1 MSNHNDDVKYP
12 PPPRTGRDERRWTL
26 LFIGDRGRTI
36 TFHHFKGAVIA
47 TIIVILTFAAIAGW
61 FFYKYRDGMKGKNA
75 LYEEIDN
82 LKQAL
87 TSLRNEK
94 DILTARL
101 VVAETRVAETLSKVK
116 TESAVQVPEKTA
128 LKDTRPSKK
137 LKVEKPGSPLRIAA
151 ENFIVFYEPDINTL
165 RVEYRIINKGSKA
178 QPVTGRTVVILKD
191 ETNDPKKWLVLP
203 RVPLI
208 SGKPTG
214 DRGRSFSIYNFRTM
228 RFKANDQIGPDQFK
242 TATVYVYTST
252 GTMLMEKEYPVG
264 IKSRTVLQSEKP
276 QQPVKTAE
284 NKKPPKEIQKKKPD
298 RIVEQPAQP
307 KKPESEASPI
317 QAREAESYPEQK
329 PEVEPPPTV
338 TSPEGTPE
346 SEEPEVVLP

>member
-1 MSNHNDDVKYP
+1 MSNHDNDVKYP
-12 PPPRTGRDERRWTL
+12 PPSRTARDERRWAL

-47 TIIVILTFAAIAGW
+47 TLIVIITLAAVAGW
-61 FFYKYRDGMKGKNA
+61 FFSLYRDGLKGKNE

-94 DILTARL
+94 DIITARL
-101 VVAETRVAETLSKVK
+101 VVAESRVEETLTKVK
-116 TESAVQVPEKTA
+116 TEPTAQPPKKASRKTT
-128 LKDTRPSKK
+128 LSSKD

-165 RVEYRIINKGSKA
+165 RVEYRIINTGSKA

-242 TATVYVYTST
+242 TAKVYVFTAT
-252 GTMLMEKEYPVG
+252 GTLLMEKEYPVG
-264 IKSRTVLQSEKP
+264 IKSKTVLQSEKP
-276 QQPVKTAE
+276 KRSVPTT
-284 NKKPPKEIQKKKPD
+284 KKQVPPKPIQKKKPET
-298 RIVEQPAQP
+298 IVEKPVQPE
-307 KKPESEASPI
+307 KPEPDVSPI
-317 QAREAESYPEQK
+317 QAREEVSPPEKK
-329 PEVEPPPTV
+329 PDIEPAPADSPPA
-338 TSPEGTPE
+338 GTPE
-346 SEEPEVVLP
+346 SEEVEVVLP